1 MSRFDGF
8 AGQYKDVL
16 DQSLALS
23 GETGEYFAE
32 YKARYICEQVVQ
44 AGFSGRVLDFGCGV
58 GLLSGCLK
66 AQVPL
71 ATIHGFDVSGD
82 SIQRIQGTLRA
93 AGVFTTDE
101 AELARQYDVIVLSN
115 VLHHV
120 TPAARPAMMRAIGE
134 RLARGG
140 RVVVFEH
147 NPLNPVTRWIVT
159 RSALDEDA
167 VLVPR
172 RETAALLTGAG
183 MRVVRR
189 SYIVFF
195 PRPLAWLRGLERF
208 LSPCP
213 LGAQYA
219 VVGTLE

>member
-1 MSRFDGF
+1 MSHFDGF
-8 AGQYKDVL
+8 ADHYKDVL

-32 YKARYICEQVVQ
+32 YKARYVCDQVVGP
-44 AGFSGRVLDFGCGV
+44 GFSGRVLDFGCGI

-66 AQVPL
+66 AQLPL
-71 ATIHGFDVSGD
+71 AAIHGFDVSGK
-82 SIQRIQGTLRA
+82 SIRRIHANLRA

-101 AELARQYDVIVLSN
+101 AELAAQYDVIVLSN

-120 TPAARPAMMRAIGE
+120 TSSARQAMMRAIGE
-134 RLARGG
+134 RLAKGG
-140 RVVVFEH
+140 RLVVFEH
-147 NPLNPVTRWIVT
+147 NPLNPVTRWIVK
-159 RSALDEDA
+159 RSGLDEDA

-172 RETAALLTGAG
+172 RETAALLAAAG

-195 PRPLAWLRGLERF
+195 PRPLAWLRRLERF

-219 VVGTLE
+219 VVGTLQ